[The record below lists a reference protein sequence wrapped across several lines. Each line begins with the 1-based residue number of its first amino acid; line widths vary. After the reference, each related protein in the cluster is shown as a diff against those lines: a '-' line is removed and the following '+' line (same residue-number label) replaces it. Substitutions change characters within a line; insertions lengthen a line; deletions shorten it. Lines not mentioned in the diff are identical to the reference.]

1 MLAVQVVHGSNKIP
15 DVNAVIMDIYL
26 LLQQLLLLLL
36 LPLLLLVL
44 LVLLL
49 QASNTR
55 QVVAHSGHIYSRSQ
69 LVVYI

>member
-36 LPLLLLVL
+36 LPLLLL
-44 LVLLL
+44 